1 MTRIEAQQ
9 LVKKVNDLK
18 GKTVPFNGKEYLV
31 IDFRMVCHSEDE
43 SSGLPENCR
52 VEAILENTR
61 TGKREATDLKNLV
74 N

>member
-1 MTRIEAQQ
+1 
-9 LVKKVNDLK
+9 
-18 GKTVPFNGKEYLV
+18 
-31 IDFRMVCHSEDE
+31 MVCHSEDE

-52 VEAILENTR
+52 VEAILENTK